1 MKYRCINAFA
11 TGDRIYTGGEEV
23 DEGDQILKTHR
34 GHFAEVASRPGVF
47 EAATAAPG
55 EQRDLTPPRKA
66 PAKKAPAKKAAP
78 KAESKTEPARS
89 ENKTDDGDKAD
100 EKSTSSKAEAEKNDK
115 GDDA

>member
-1 MKYRCINAFA
+1 VS
-11 TGDRIYTGGEEV
+11 GDRIYTGGEEV

-34 GHFAEVASRPGVF
+34 GHFAEVTSRPGVF

-55 EQRDLTPPRKA
+55 EQRDLTPPKKA

-78 KAESKTEPARS
+78 KAEPAKSESKA
-89 ENKTDDGDKAD
+89 DDSDKAGEKD
-100 EKSTSSKAEAEKNDK
+100 EKSASSKAEAEKNDK